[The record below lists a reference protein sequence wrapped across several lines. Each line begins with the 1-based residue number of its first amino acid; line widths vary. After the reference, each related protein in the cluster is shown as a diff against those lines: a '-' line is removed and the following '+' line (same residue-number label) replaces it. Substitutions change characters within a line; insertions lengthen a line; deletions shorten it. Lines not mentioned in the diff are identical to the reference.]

1 MFFCETGQIAQWNVT
16 TTTKTKRCFKHV
28 LIWMLWNQLSKVK
41 TDKSNRIGFNS
52 QQIKNMLKTVSA

>member
-1 MFFCETGQIAQWNVT
+1 
-16 TTTKTKRCFKHV
+16 
-28 LIWMLWNQLSKVK
+28 MLWNQLSKVK